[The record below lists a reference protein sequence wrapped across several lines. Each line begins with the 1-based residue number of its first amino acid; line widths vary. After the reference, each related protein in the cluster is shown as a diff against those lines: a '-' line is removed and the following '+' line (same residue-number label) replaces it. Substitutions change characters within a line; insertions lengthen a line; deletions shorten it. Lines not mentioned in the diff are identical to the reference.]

1 MSVRDTLILSRHD
14 LKYLLIDSLRLYSNE
29 VVFIDGSNPYRFSIN
44 KKEFFVLIKNVH
56 ESGEGRSNPDE
67 CRVQIASSKAF
78 DVALSSKADV
88 VVLGYFADE
97 QVFTAW
103 NPYLMRPRY
112 NQRQTVSLYSRFS
125 VMSRAVANG
134 IAEYEDTNAQR
145 IISFKPEYLGLY
157 LDNITNIH
165 TLNEAELQE
174 LVKLSDQLQLVDGD
188 EEVDIDGHKLQV
200 NHVRAT
206 RDPKFRRLVYEAYG
220 HRCAMCGIQLEL
232 IEAAH
237 IVPHAHPKGTDEITN
252 GICLCAL
259 HHTAY
264 DQSLVYFDDQFKI
277 QINAEKFEYLEKIGR
292 DGGYRKLAGLAFE
305 EIQLPA
311 NQIFHPSVENVRI
324 ANAVRGIGV

>member
-1 MSVRDTLILSRHD
+1 MSVRDTLILSRND
-14 LKYLLIDSLRLYSNE
+14 LKFLLIDSLRLYSND

-56 ESGEGRSNPDE
+56 ESGEGRPNPDE
-67 CRVQIASSKAF
+67 CRVQIASSQAF
-78 DVALSSKADV
+78 DVALSSRADV

-134 IAEYEDTNAQR
+134 IAEYEDTNSQR

-157 LDNITNIH
+157 LDNIKNIH
-165 TLNEAELQE
+165 TLNEVELQE

-200 NHVRAT
+200 NHVRAV
-206 RDPKFRRLVYEAYG
+206 RDPKFRRLVYDAYG

-264 DQSLVYFDDQFKI
+264 DQSLVFFDDQFRI
-277 QINAEKFEYLEKIGR
+277 QMNTEKFEYLEKIGR

-311 NQIFHPSVENVRI
+311 NQIFHPNLENVRI
-324 ANAVRGIGV
+324 ANAVRGITA

>member
-1 MSVRDTLILSRHD
+1 MSVRETLILSRHD
-14 LKYLLIDSLRLYSNE
+14 LKFLLIDSLRLYSND
-29 VVFIDGSNPYRFSIN
+29 VVFIDGGNPYRFSIN

-56 ESGEGRSNPDE
+56 ESGEGRTNPDE
-67 CRVQIASSKAF
+67 CRVQIASSQAF

-112 NQRQTVSLYSRFS
+112 NQKQTVSLYSRFS

-134 IAEYEDTNAQR
+134 IAEYEDSNGQR

-165 TLNEAELQE
+165 TLNEPELQE
-174 LVKLSDQLQLVDGD
+174 LVRLSDQLQLVDGD

-206 RDPKFRRLVYEAYG
+206 RDPKFRRLVYDAYG

-277 QINAEKFEYLEKIGR
+277 QMNTEKFEYLEKIGR

-305 EIQLPA
+305 NIQLPV
-311 NQIFHPSVENVRI
+311 NQIFHPNVENVRI
-324 ANAVRGIGV
+324 ANTVRGIIA